1 MPVPRI
7 WRSTHERRPHDGAAV
22 VCRTKV
28 CPVSAT
34 WRRSADVLH
43 RLVQRKGAALGL
55 LFLAML
61 ISATAL
67 ARWIL
72 PFDALTQDFASTL
85 QGPSSVH
92 WFGTDELGRDILA
105 RVVYGARTSLITAA
119 GAVSIAA
126 LIGVPIGMVAGFF
139 GGWRDTLLMRFVDVL
154 LSLPGILFAM
164 ALIAVLGRSQ
174 TAALVAVGI
183 TGIPSFARI
192 TRAQVLSLRKRDFV
206 TAVEA
211 LGGSSGY
218 NMFTTVLPNAWSPIL
233 VQVVILS
240 SVAILIEA
248 SLAFLGVGIPPPTP
262 SWGEMLRTGK
272 TFLYDAPT
280 YAVLPGL
287 VLTFT
292 ILSLDTIGRALAAV
306 LADRHERD
314 SIEPAAGDRT

>member
-1 MPVPRI
+1 MTPLM
-7 WRSTHERRPHDGAAV
+7 RRG
-22 VCRTKV
+22 
-28 CPVSAT
+28 
-34 WRRSADVLH
+34 ADVFR
-43 RLVQRKGAALGL
+43 RLTRHKGALLGL
-55 LFLAML
+55 LFLLVLLM
-61 ISATAL
+61 ATGL

-72 PFDALTQDFASTL
+72 PFDPLIQDFTAIL
-85 QGPSSVH
+85 QGPNAVH

-105 RVVYGARTSLITAA
+105 RVVFGARTSLITAA
-119 GAVSIAA
+119 GAVAIAA
-126 LIGVPIGMVAGFF
+126 VVGVPIGLVAGFF

-174 TAALVAVGI
+174 MAALVAVGI

-211 LGGSSGY
+211 LGGSASY
-218 NMFTTVLPNAWSPIL
+218 NMFTTVLPNSWSPIL
-233 VQVVILS
+233 VQVVLLS

-272 TFLYDAPT
+272 SFLYDAPT
-280 YAVLPGL
+280 YAILPGV
-287 VLTFT
+287 VLTLT
-292 ILSLDTIGRALAAV
+292 ILSLDTIGRALAGV
-306 LADRHERD
+306 LADRHESAA
-314 SIEPAAGDRT
+314 SIDPTAGSAA

>member
-1 MPVPRI
+1 MTPRL
-7 WRSTHERRPHDGAAV
+7 
-22 VCRTKV
+22 
-28 CPVSAT
+28 
-34 WRRSADVLH
+34 RRSVDVLA
-43 RLVQRKGAALGL
+43 RLARRKGAMLGL
-55 LFLAML
+55 LFLAVL
-61 ISATAL
+61 ILCTSV

-72 PFDALTQDFASTL
+72 PFDALTQDFTAIL
-85 QGPSSVH
+85 QGPNRVH

-105 RVVYGARTSLITAA
+105 RVVYGARTSLITAG
-119 GAVSIAA
+119 GAVTIAA
-126 LIGVPIGMVAGFF
+126 VIGVPIGLLAGFF
-139 GGWRDTLLMRFVDVL
+139 GGWRDTLLMRFIDVL

-206 TAVEA
+206 MAVEA
-211 LGGSSGY
+211 LGGSAGY
-218 NMFTTVLPNAWSPIL
+218 NMFKTVLPNSWSPIL

-272 TFLYDAPT
+272 TFLYDSPT

-292 ILSLDTIGRALAAV
+292 ILSLDTIGRALAGV
-306 LADRHERD
+306 LADRHESVAD
-314 SIEPAAGDRT
+314 SGDAAGSRP